1 MSCSRTLAG
10 IALLFLALA
19 AASCKSTLVKIM
31 SKQYD
36 VHNGKSFPAT
46 KAESLDGGPLVLE
59 DSTGTVRYAHIWSTT
74 CVACIKGLPDM
85 NKMTKDLEEYK
96 DIEVFHLCMDKPE
109 NRERWKQLV
118 SKHGILGK
126 NYFIDTKDSLLTTF
140 HINEEGFPYFLLIGK
155 DGKVLGAEFSPDEN
169 ERLAT
174 LYFLTRA
181 REDHTA
187 ASSLN
192 HLVRMMK
199 RMKRHDDEET
209 RAFEA
214 FLAKYANKAGEYPAG
229 K

>member
-1 MSCSRTLAG
+1 MNCYRTSAG
-10 IALLFLALA
+10 IVLLFLALA

-36 VHNGKSFPAT
+36 VHNGKSFPDT
-46 KAESLDGGPLVLE
+46 KAEGLDGEMLVLE
-59 DSTGTVRYAHIWSTT
+59 DSTGKVRYAHIWSTT

-85 NKMTKDLEEYK
+85 NKMTRDLEEYK
-96 DIEVFHLCMDKPE
+96 DIEVQHLCLDKPE
-109 NRERWKQLV
+109 NKERWKQLV
-118 SKHGILGK
+118 SKHEILGK
-126 NYFIDTKDSLLTTF
+126 NYFIDMKDSLLTTF

-155 DGKVLGAEFSPDEN
+155 DGKVLGAEFSPDKGESFT
-169 ERLAT
+169 T

-181 REDHTA
+181 QEDHTA

-192 HLVRMMK
+192 HMVRMMK

-214 FLAKYANKAGEYPAG
+214 FLTKYAKKTGEYPAG